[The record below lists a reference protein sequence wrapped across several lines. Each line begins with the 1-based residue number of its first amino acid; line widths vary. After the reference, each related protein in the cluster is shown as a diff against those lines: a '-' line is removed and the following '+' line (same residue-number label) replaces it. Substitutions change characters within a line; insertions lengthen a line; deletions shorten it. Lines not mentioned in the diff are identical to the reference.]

1 MLGYKVATQA
11 SKDGKDK
18 KEETYVRPEP
28 RFGVVTAILYCEEEP
43 MILMEDQI
51 LHQGDVMHDV
61 KILKISADKVEFE
74 KNADRWEQQV
84 QEVAKP
90 EWWKRTGKEK
100 GEGK

>member
-1 MLGYKVATQA
+1 
-11 SKDGKDK
+11 
-18 KEETYVRPEP
+18 
-28 RFGVVTAILYCEEEP
+28 
-43 MILMEDQI
+43 
-51 LHQGDVMHDV
+51 MHDV